1 MSNTHDGPDEPEV
14 PEVPSVPEIDDLM
27 DLPSGLEP
35 PAWLEDRVVGA
46 LAREGLLRPA
56 RWTTR
61 RVGLIGGA
69 AAGAAIVVFAAGLL
83 AGTWW
88 DGAAATPAPAGRHF
102 MLLLYEDASYVAPA
116 AGRGP
121 ERVKEYRR
129 WADTMARAGHLVDG
143 AELKDDAETPPDS
156 RHVAGFF
163 ILAARDRREALDLA
177 ADCPHLKYRGRIE
190 VREIDED

>member
-1 MSNTHDGPDEPEV
+1 MSNAHDGPDE
-14 PEVPSVPEIDDLM
+14 PEVPSVPEIDDLK
-27 DLPSGLEP
+27 DLPSAIKP
-35 PAWLEDRVVGA
+35 PAWLEDRVVGE
-46 LAREGLLRPA
+46 LAREGLLRPP

-61 RVGLIGGA
+61 RVGLVAGMA
-69 AAGAAIVVFAAGLL
+69 AAATVVFAAGLL
-83 AGTWW
+83 VGAWW
-88 DGAAATPAPAGRHF
+88 HRADATTAPAGRHF
-102 MLLLYEDASYVAPA
+102 MLLLYEDATYAAPA
-116 AGRGP
+116 TGREP
-121 ERVKEYRR
+121 ERVEEYRR

-190 VREIDED
+190 VREINED